1 MKSLIECRDAE
12 IGVYYLR
19 HASNMRHVRIALK
32 GGKIVVSGPPCLSPA
47 EAAGIV
53 AEKRPL
59 LRRWLEKAETRSN
72 SVPHTGSI
80 ADGTFSI
87 SSPFMR
93 FSLKIVDDSP
103 GELYVA
109 YKRSTVDAPP
119 AFGRALPGKC
129 GKMVFTEATGCFGR
143 QAWERLDGAQRGA
156 MACRMYEAA
165 ARSVF
170 ATVYEERVAA
180 LAELHGFKYSKA
192 AFRRV
197 ASRWGSCS
205 AQGGISLAIT
215 LPLLPVELSD
225 YVVLHELTHTVHF
238 DHSPAFWQRLDACCN
253 GRSKELRDKLKAMR
267 PETEFFIGECKQTK

>member
-1 MKSLIECRDAE
+1 MKSLIECSDAE

-32 GGKIVVSGPPCLSPA
+32 RGRIVVSGPPCLSPA
-47 EAAGIV
+47 EAADIV

-59 LRRWLEKAETRSN
+59 LQRWLEKTETN
-72 SVPHTGSI
+72 AGSVAHTGSM
-80 ADGTFSI
+80 ADGTFCI

-93 FSLKIVDDSP
+93 FSLKIVDDGP
-103 GELYVA
+103 GKLYVA
-109 YKRSTVDAPP
+109 YKRSTVDAPT
-119 AFGRALPGKC
+119 AFGRALPGEG

-143 QAWERLDGAQRGA
+143 QALERLDGTQRGL

-165 ARSVF
+165 ARNVF
-170 ATVYEERVAA
+170 ATVYEGRVAA

-197 ASRWGSCS
+197 SSRWGSCS

-238 DHSPAFWQRLDACCN
+238 DHSSAFWQRLDACCN
-253 GRSKELRDKLKAMR
+253 GRSEELRDRLKAMR
-267 PETEFFIGECKQTK
+267 PETAFFIAD

>member
-32 GGKIVVSGPPCLSPA
+32 GGRIVVSGPPCLSPA
-47 EAAGIV
+47 EAADIV

-59 LRRWLEKAETRSN
+59 LQRWLEKTETN
-72 SVPHTGSI
+72 AGSVPHTGSM

-93 FSLKIVDDSP
+93 FSLKIVDDGP
-103 GELYVA
+103 GALYVA
-109 YKRSTVDAPP
+109 YKRSTVDAPT
-119 AFGRALPGKC
+119 AFGRALPGER

-143 QAWERLDGAQRGA
+143 QALERLDGTQRGL

-165 ARSVF
+165 ARNVF
-170 ATVYEERVAA
+170 ATAYEGRVAA

-192 AFRRV
+192 TPRSV
-197 ASRWGSCS
+197 SSRWGSCS
-205 AQGGISLAIT
+205 ARGGISLAIT

-238 DHSPAFWQRLDACCN
+238 DHSPVFWQRLDACCG
-253 GRSKELRDKLKAMR
+253 GRSKELRDRLKALR
-267 PETEFFIGECKQTK
+267 PETAFFIGD

>member
-12 IGVYYLR
+12 LGLYYLR

-32 GGKIVVSGPPCLSPA
+32 GGRIVVSGPPCLSPA
-47 EAAGIV
+47 EAADIV

-59 LRRWLEKAETRSN
+59 LRRWLEKTETSAG
-72 SVPHTGSI
+72 SVPHTGSM

-103 GELYVA
+103 GELYVV

-119 AFGRALPGKC
+119 AFGRALPGER

-143 QAWERLDGAQRGA
+143 QVWGRLDKTQRGV

-165 ARSVF
+165 ARNVF
-170 ATVYEERVAA
+170 VTAYEGRVAA

-197 ASRWGSCS
+197 SSRWGSCS
-205 AQGGISLAIT
+205 ARGGISLAVT

-253 GRSKELRDKLKAMR
+253 GRSKELRDRLKAMR

>member
-32 GGKIVVSGPPCLSPA
+32 GGRIVVSGPPCLSPA
-47 EAAGIV
+47 EAADIV

-59 LRRWLEKAETRSN
+59 LQRWLEKTETN
-72 SVPHTGSI
+72 AGSVPHTGSM

-93 FSLKIVDDSP
+93 FSLKIVDDGP
-103 GELYVA
+103 GALYVA
-109 YKRSTVDAPP
+109 YKRSTVDAPTV
-119 AFGRALPGKC
+119 FGRALPGER

-143 QAWERLDGAQRGA
+143 QALERLDGTQRGL

-165 ARSVF
+165 ARNVF
-170 ATVYEERVAA
+170 ATAYEGRVAA

-197 ASRWGSCS
+197 SSRWGSCS
-205 AQGGISLAIT
+205 AQGGISLAVT

-238 DHSPAFWQRLDACCN
+238 DHSSAFWQRLDACCN
-253 GRSKELRDKLKAMR
+253 GRSEELRDRLKALR
-267 PETEFFIGECKQTK
+267 PETEFFIGE

>member
-32 GGKIVVSGPPCLSPA
+32 GGRIVVSGPPCLSPA
-47 EAAGIV
+47 EAADIV

-59 LRRWLEKAETRSN
+59 LQRWLEKTETN
-72 SVPHTGSI
+72 AGSVPHTGSM
-80 ADGTFSI
+80 ADGTFAI
-87 SSPFMR
+87 ASPFMR
-93 FSLKIVDDSP
+93 FSLKIVDDGP
-103 GELYVA
+103 GKLYVA
-109 YKRSTVDAPP
+109 YKRSTVDAPT
-119 AFGRALPGKC
+119 AFGRALPGER

-143 QAWERLDGAQRGA
+143 QALERLDGTQRGL

-165 ARSVF
+165 ARNVF
-170 ATVYEERVAA
+170 ATAYEGRVAA

-197 ASRWGSCS
+197 SSRWGSCS
-205 AQGGISLAIT
+205 AQGGISIAVT

-253 GRSKELRDKLKAMR
+253 GRSKELRDRLKAMR
-267 PETEFFIGECKQTK
+267 PETEFFIGE

>member
-1 MKSLIECRDAE
+1 MKSLIECHDAE
-12 IGVYYLR
+12 LGVYYLR
-19 HASNMRHVRIALK
+19 HASNMHHVRIALK
-32 GGKIVVSGPPCLSPA
+32 GGRIVVSGPPCLSPA
-47 EAAGIV
+47 EAADIV

-59 LRRWLEKAETRSN
+59 LQRWLAKAETKSDP
-72 SVPHTGSI
+72 VPHTGSM

-119 AFGRALPGKC
+119 AFGRALPGEC
-129 GKMVFTEATGCFGR
+129 GKMAFTEATGCFGR

-165 ARSVF
+165 ARNVF
-170 ATVYEERVAA
+170 ATAYEMRVAA

-205 AQGGISLAIT
+205 AHGGISLAIT

-253 GRSKELRDKLKAMR
+253 GRSKELRDRLKAMR
-267 PETEFFIGECKQTK
+267 PETEYFIGG

>member
-1 MKSLIECRDAE
+1 MKNLIECRDAE

-32 GGKIVVSGPPCLSPA
+32 GGRIVVSGPPCLSPA
-47 EAAGIV
+47 EAADIV

-59 LRRWLEKAETRSN
+59 LQRWLEKTETNAGSL
-72 SVPHTGSI
+72 PHTGSM

-93 FSLKIVDDSP
+93 FSLKITDDAL
-103 GELYVA
+103 GRLYVA
-109 YKRSTVDAPP
+109 YKRSTVDAPT
-119 AFGRALPGKC
+119 AFGRALPGER

-143 QAWERLDGAQRGA
+143 QALERLDGTQRGL

-165 ARSVF
+165 ARRVF
-170 ATVYEERVAA
+170 AAAYGGRVAA
-180 LAELHGFKYSKA
+180 LAEMYGFKFAK
-192 AFRRV
+192 V
-197 ASRWGSCS
+197 APRSVSSRWGSCS
-205 AQGGISLAIT
+205 ARGGISLAIT

-238 DHSPAFWQRLDACCN
+238 DHSPAFWQRLDACCD
-253 GRSKELRDKLKAMR
+253 GRAEELRGRLKALR
-267 PETEFFIGECKQTK
+267 PETAFFIAD

>member
-12 IGVYYLR
+12 IGIYYLR

-32 GGKIVVSGPPCLSPA
+32 GGRIVVSGPPCLSPA
-47 EAAGIV
+47 EAADIV

-59 LRRWLEKAETRSN
+59 LQRWLEKTETN
-72 SVPHTGSI
+72 AGSVPHTGSM

-93 FSLKIVDDSP
+93 FSLKIVDDGP
-103 GELYVA
+103 GALYVA
-109 YKRSTVDAPP
+109 YKRSTVDAPT
-119 AFGRALPGKC
+119 AFGRTLPGER

-143 QAWERLDGAQRGA
+143 QALERLDGTQRGL

-165 ARSVF
+165 ARNVF
-170 ATVYEERVAA
+170 ATAYEGRVAA
-180 LAELHGFKYSKA
+180 LAELHGFEYSKA

-197 ASRWGSCS
+197 SSRWGSCS
-205 AQGGISLAIT
+205 AQGGISLAVT

-238 DHSPAFWQRLDACCN
+238 DHSAAFWQRIDACCN
-253 GRSKELRDKLKAMR
+253 GRSKELRDRLKALR
-267 PETEFFIGECKQTK
+267 PETAFW

>member
-32 GGKIVVSGPPCLSPA
+32 GGRIVVSGPPCLSPA
-47 EAAGIV
+47 EAADIV

-59 LRRWLEKAETRSN
+59 LQRWLEKTETN
-72 SVPHTGSI
+72 AGSVPHTGSM

-87 SSPFMR
+87 ASPFMR
-93 FSLKIVDDSP
+93 FSLKIVDDGP
-103 GELYVA
+103 GALYVA
-109 YKRSTVDAPP
+109 YKRSTVDAPT
-119 AFGRALPGKC
+119 AFGRALPGER

-143 QAWERLDGAQRGA
+143 QAWERLDGTQRGA

-170 ATVYEERVAA
+170 ATAYEVRVAA

-197 ASRWGSCS
+197 SSRWGSCS
-205 AQGGISLAIT
+205 AQGGISLAVT

-238 DHSPAFWQRLDACCN
+238 DHSSAFWQRLDACCG
-253 GRSKELRDKLKAMR
+253 GRSKELRDRLKALR
-267 PETEFFIGECKQTK
+267 PETEFFIGD

>member
-32 GGKIVVSGPPCLSPA
+32 GGRIVVSGPPCLSPA
-47 EAAGIV
+47 EAADIV

-59 LRRWLEKAETRSN
+59 LRRWLEKTERSAG
-72 SVPHTGSI
+72 SVLHTGRV

-93 FSLKIVDDSP
+93 FSLKIVDDGP
-103 GELYVA
+103 GALYVA
-109 YKRSTVDAPP
+109 YKRSTVDAPT
-119 AFGRALPGKC
+119 AFGRALPGER

-143 QAWERLDGAQRGA
+143 QALERLDGTQRGL

-165 ARSVF
+165 ARNVF
-170 ATVYEERVAA
+170 ATAYEGRVAA

-197 ASRWGSCS
+197 SSRWGSCS
-205 AQGGISLAIT
+205 AQGGISLAVT

-253 GRSKELRDKLKAMR
+253 GRSKELRDRLKALR
-267 PETEFFIGECKQTK
+267 PETEFFIGE

>member
-1 MKSLIECRDAE
+1 MKSLIECSDAE

-32 GGKIVVSGPPCLSPA
+32 RGRIVVSGPPCLSPA
-47 EAAGIV
+47 ESADIV

-59 LRRWLEKAETRSN
+59 LQRWLEKTETN
-72 SVPHTGSI
+72 AGSVAHTGSM
-80 ADGTFSI
+80 ADGTFCI
-87 SSPFMR
+87 SSPFIR
-93 FSLKIVDDSP
+93 FSLKIVDDGP
-103 GELYVA
+103 GALYVA
-109 YKRSTVDAPP
+109 YKRSTVDAPT
-119 AFGRALPGKC
+119 AFGRALPGEG

-143 QAWERLDGAQRGA
+143 QALERLDGTQRGL

-165 ARSVF
+165 ARNVF
-170 ATVYEERVAA
+170 ATVYEGRVAA

-197 ASRWGSCS
+197 SSRWGSCS

-238 DHSPAFWQRLDACCN
+238 DHSAAFWQRLDACCN
-253 GRSKELRDKLKAMR
+253 GRSEELRDWL
-267 PETEFFIGECKQTK
+267 

>member
-32 GGKIVVSGPPCLSPA
+32 GGRIVVSGPPCLSPA
-47 EAAGIV
+47 EAADIV

-59 LRRWLEKAETRSN
+59 LQRWLEKTETN
-72 SVPHTGSI
+72 AGSVPHTGSM

-93 FSLKIVDDSP
+93 FSLKIAEDAP
-103 GELYVA
+103 IELFVA
-109 YKRSTVDAPP
+109 YKRHTVDAPP
-119 AFGRALPGKC
+119 AFGRTLAGER

-143 QAWERLDGAQRGA
+143 QVWERLDGAEKA
-156 MACRMYEAA
+156 KLTCRMYEVA
-165 ARSVF
+165 ARNVF
-170 ATVYEERVAA
+170 ATAFAERVAA
-180 LAELHGFKYSKA
+180 LAEMHGFKFAKA
-192 AFRRV
+192 APRRV
-197 ASRWGSCS
+197 SSRWGSCS
-205 AQGGISLAIT
+205 ARGGISLAIT

-238 DHSPAFWQRLDACCN
+238 DHSPAFWQRLDACCG
-253 GRSKELRDKLKAMR
+253 GRSKELRDRLKALR
-267 PETEFFIGECKQTK
+267 PETEFFIGD

>member
-32 GGKIVVSGPPCLSPA
+32 GGRIVVSGPPCLSPA
-47 EAAGIV
+47 EAADIV
-53 AEKRPL
+53 AEKRL
-59 LRRWLEKAETRSN
+59 LLQRWLKKTETN
-72 SVPHTGSI
+72 AGSVPRTGRV
-80 ADGTFSI
+80 ADGTFCI
-87 SSPFMR
+87 ASPFMR

-103 GELYVA
+103 GELYVV

-119 AFGRALPGKC
+119 AFGRALPGER

-143 QAWERLDGAQRGA
+143 QALERLDGTQRGL

-165 ARSVF
+165 ARNVF
-170 ATVYEERVAA
+170 ATAYEGRVAA

-197 ASRWGSCS
+197 SSRWGSCS
-205 AQGGISLAIT
+205 ARGGISLAIT

-238 DHSPAFWQRLDACCN
+238 DHSPAFWQRLDACCG
-253 GRSKELRDKLKAMR
+253 GRAEELRGRLKALR
-267 PETEFFIGECKQTK
+267 PETEFFIGD

>member
-32 GGKIVVSGPPCLSPA
+32 GGRIVVSGPPCLSPA
-47 EAAGIV
+47 EAADIV

-59 LRRWLEKAETRSN
+59 LQRWLEKTETN
-72 SVPHTGSI
+72 AGSVPHTGSM

-93 FSLKIVDDSP
+93 FSLKIVDDGP
-103 GELYVA
+103 GNLYVA
-109 YKRSTVDAPP
+109 YKRSTVDAPT
-119 AFGRALPGKC
+119 AFGRALPGER

-143 QAWERLDGAQRGA
+143 QALERLDGTQRGL

-165 ARSVF
+165 ARNVF
-170 ATVYEERVAA
+170 ATAYEGRVAA

-197 ASRWGSCS
+197 SSRWGSCS
-205 AQGGISLAIT
+205 AQGGISLAVT

-238 DHSPAFWQRLDACCN
+238 DHSSAFWQRLDACCN
-253 GRSKELRDKLKAMR
+253 GRSEELRDRLKALR
-267 PETEFFIGECKQTK
+267 PETEFFIGE

>member
-32 GGKIVVSGPPCLSPA
+32 GGRIVVSGPPCLSPA
-47 EAAGIV
+47 EAADIV

-59 LRRWLEKAETRSN
+59 LQRWLEKTETN
-72 SVPHTGSI
+72 AGSVAHTGSV
-80 ADGTFSI
+80 ADGTFAI

-93 FSLKIVDDSP
+93 FSLKIVDDGP
-103 GELYVA
+103 GALYVA
-109 YKRSTVDAPP
+109 YKRSTVDAPT
-119 AFGRALPGKC
+119 AFGRALPGER

-143 QAWERLDGAQRGA
+143 QALERLDGTQRGL

-165 ARSVF
+165 ARNVF
-170 ATVYEERVAA
+170 ATAYEGRVAA

-197 ASRWGSCS
+197 SSRWGSCS
-205 AQGGISLAIT
+205 AQGGISLAVT

-253 GRSKELRDKLKAMR
+253 GRSKELRDRLKAIR
-267 PETEFFIGECKQTK
+267 PETEFFIGE

>member
-32 GGKIVVSGPPCLSPA
+32 EGRIVVSGPPCLSPA
-47 EAAGIV
+47 EAADIV

-59 LRRWLEKAETRSN
+59 LRRWLAKTETWSN
-72 SVPHTGSI
+72 PVPHTGSI

-93 FSLKIVDDSP
+93 FSLRIVEDTP
-103 GELYVA
+103 NELYVA

-119 AFGRALPGKC
+119 AFGRVLPGER

-143 QAWERLDGAQRGA
+143 QVWERLELAEKA
-156 MACRMYEAA
+156 KLACRMYEAA
-165 ARSVF
+165 ARNVF
-170 ATVYEERVAA
+170 ATAYERRVAA
-180 LAELHGFKYSKA
+180 LAKMHGFKYSKA

-197 ASRWGSCS
+197 SSRWGSCS
-205 AQGGISLAIT
+205 AHGGISLAIT

-253 GRSKELRDKLKAMR
+253 GRSKELRDRLKAMR
-267 PETEFFIGECKQTK
+267 PETEFFIGE

>member
-32 GGKIVVSGPPCLSPA
+32 GGRIVVSGPPCLSPA
-47 EAAGIV
+47 EAADIV

-59 LRRWLEKAETRSN
+59 LQRWLEKTETN
-72 SVPHTGSI
+72 AGSVPHKGSM

-87 SSPFMR
+87 ASPFMR
-93 FSLKIVDDSP
+93 FSLKIVDDGP
-103 GELYVA
+103 GALYVA
-109 YKRSTVDAPP
+109 YKRSTVDAPT
-119 AFGRALPGKC
+119 AFGRALPGER

-143 QAWERLDGAQRGA
+143 QALERLDGTQRGL

-165 ARSVF
+165 ARNVF
-170 ATVYEERVAA
+170 ATAYEGRVAA

-197 ASRWGSCS
+197 SSRWGSCS
-205 AQGGISLAIT
+205 AKGGISLAVT

-253 GRSKELRDKLKAMR
+253 GRSKELRDRLKALR
-267 PETEFFIGECKQTK
+267 PETEFFIGE